1 MEDINSWQAKFES
14 CQYSDKLLG
23 KITLLNKSVQN
34 PADIQEVKKAIYYAR
49 KYHGSQM
56 RQSGEPYYSHPIE
69 VAFMTSDYLLK
80 TSAIVTSILHDT
92 IEDTELTYG
101 MIKDIF
107 GELVANQV
115 MDLTRI
121 KEDGRKI
128 SSAELVESLWLQ
140 KKYET
145 LFIKQFDRLDNIRTV
160 GVKTPEKIQKIVNE
174 TIQTFIVLAVYLEM
188 PTVKQELIRLCYHTL
203 GITPPFPF
211 DYGTVLEDDSKHITN
226 LTFQDEI
233 DRIRSQYLAES

>member
-1 MEDINSWQAKFES
+1 MEYINNWHTKFES

-23 KITLLNKSVQN
+23 KITLLNTATNN
-34 PADIQEVKKAIYYAR
+34 PVDIQEVKKAIYYAR

-69 VAFMTSDYLLK
+69 VAFMVADYLLK
-80 TSAIVTSILHDT
+80 TEAIVTSILHDT

-128 SSAELVESLWLQ
+128 SSAELVGSLWLQ

-188 PTVKQELIRLCYHTL
+188 PTVKQELVRLCYHTL
-203 GITPPFPF
+203 GITPPFPI
-211 DYGTVLEDDSKHITN
+211 DYGTVFDDGSKHISS

-233 DRIRSQYLAES
+233 DRIRSQYLSES